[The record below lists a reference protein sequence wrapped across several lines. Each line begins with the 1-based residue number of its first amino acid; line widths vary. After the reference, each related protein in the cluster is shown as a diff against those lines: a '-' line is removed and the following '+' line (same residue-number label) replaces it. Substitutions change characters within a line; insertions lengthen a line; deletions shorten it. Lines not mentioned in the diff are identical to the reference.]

1 MNEINEKYGNVVKD
15 TLAID
20 KFIHQIANYTELQ
33 TQLGTPENVL
43 MLNKASMIIRIL
55 THHCMSY
62 GIGIPAVEI
71 VNVVNDRR

>member
-1 MNEINEKYGNVVKD
+1 MNESDYKNVVKD

-20 KFIHQIANYTELQ
+20 KFIEEISRYIELQ
-33 TQLGTPENVL
+33 SQLGTPENAF

-62 GIGIPAVEI
+62 GIGIPAGEI
-71 VNVVNDRR
+71 VNVIKEKRN